1 MLGIFDHYHNADFA
15 LVELREDSRLEHFSA
30 FIVRVSNGSLPAVY
44 DQDRS
49 LFRVFQPENLVED
62 RVRFDSAE
70 VVKLV
75 YPASPRRSPGHRVDD
90 FVYLSQLLTESS
102 QRYSGRRVYPMGLL
116 VTV

>member
-1 MLGIFDHYHNADFA
+1 MLGIFDHYHNANLA
-15 LVELREDSRLEHFSA
+15 LVELRENSRLEHFSA
-30 FIVRVSNGSLPAVY
+30 FIVRVSNGSLPAVH

-75 YPASPRRSPGHRVDD
+75 YPARPRGSSGHRVDD
-90 FVYLSQLLTESS
+90 FVYPRKVLNPSTLSL
-102 QRYSGRRVYPMGLL
+102 YRR
-116 VTV
+116 